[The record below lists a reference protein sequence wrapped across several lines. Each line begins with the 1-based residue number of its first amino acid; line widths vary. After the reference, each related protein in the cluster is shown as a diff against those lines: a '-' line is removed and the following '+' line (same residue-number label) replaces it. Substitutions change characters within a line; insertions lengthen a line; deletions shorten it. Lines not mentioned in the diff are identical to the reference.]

1 VILLDRPIR
10 NSERFITAFT
20 RIEQTLKD
28 IVEAKEYMPFFK
40 LLDHAKKKNALIKRY
55 EDDLREYADLRN
67 AIVHHRTSTEFS
79 IAEPHDEV
87 VAFIEKIDETLSTPI
102 TVGEMFKRDVQVFQ
116 VSDTLNQALQVIRDR
131 NFTQLPVYDGDE
143 FKGLLTSIG
152 VTMWL
157 ASTVEKEMISREMT
171 TLGDMLKHE
180 VSEKN
185 HRFIPKETSIYE
197 AQEIY
202 KRAVTKG
209 IRLEALLITDTV
221 LLVGI
226 ITPLDLIKI
235 ET

>member
-1 VILLDRPIR
+1 MERPIR
-10 NSERFITAFT
+10 NSERFLTAFT

-28 IVEAKEYMPFFK
+28 IVDSKDYMPFFK
-40 LLDHAKKKNALIKRY
+40 LIDNAKRKNALIKRY

-116 VSDTLNQALQVIRDR
+116 VTDTLNQALQVIRDR

-143 FKGLLTSIG
+143 FKGLLTSVG

-157 ASTVEKEMISREMT
+157 ASTVEKEVISREMT
-171 TLGDMLKHE
+171 TLGDMLTHE

-197 AQEIY
+197 AQEIF

-209 IRLEALLITDTV
+209 VRLEALLITDTE